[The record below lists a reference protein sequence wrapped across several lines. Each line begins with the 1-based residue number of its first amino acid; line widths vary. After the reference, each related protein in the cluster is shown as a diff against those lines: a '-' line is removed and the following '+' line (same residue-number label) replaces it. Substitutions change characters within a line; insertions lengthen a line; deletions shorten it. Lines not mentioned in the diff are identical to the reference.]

1 VTTAPP
7 RRPSRKQP
15 PRKQPP
21 RKAPP
26 RVVSAA
32 PRLRAK
38 AKQERWDR
46 RLRLLRRTGWLLL
59 GLAPLVAAGWVL
71 LASGL
76 LAVQTVSVTGTG
88 RLTPAEV
95 QRVVDVPAGTPLA
108 RVDVSAVEAR
118 LRRLAPVAEVTV
130 SRNWPHE
137 LRVEIVERV
146 VVVAERNGTS
156 WILRDRTG
164 AEVATSATVPR
175 GVYALVS
182 RSPASTTAALGV
194 MEELP
199 VGLRGLLRSVQA
211 TSPEQV
217 LLRLKDGRQVLWGGD
232 SDNAVKA
239 AAVWALLK
247 MPGSYIDVSAKG
259 VVTRR

>member
-1 VTTAPP
+1 MTTAPP

-15 PRKQPP
+15 A
-21 RKAPP
+21 RKAPR

-46 RLRLLRRTGWLLL
+46 RLRLVRRTGWVVL

-76 LAVQTVSVTGTG
+76 LAVEKVSITGTG
-88 RLTPAEV
+88 RLSPAQV
-95 QRVVDVPAGTPLA
+95 QQVVDVPAGTPLA
-108 RVDVSAVEAR
+108 RVDLAAVEAR
-118 LRRLAPVAEVTV
+118 LKRLAPVADATV
-130 SRNWPHE
+130 SRDWPHG

-146 VVVAERNGTS
+146 VVVAERNGSS

-164 AEVATSATVPR
+164 AQVATSSTVPR

-194 MEELP
+194 MQELP
-199 VGLRGLLRSVQA
+199 PGLRGLLRSVQA

-247 MPGSYIDVSAKG
+247 MPGTYIDVSAKG
-259 VVTRR
+259 VATRR